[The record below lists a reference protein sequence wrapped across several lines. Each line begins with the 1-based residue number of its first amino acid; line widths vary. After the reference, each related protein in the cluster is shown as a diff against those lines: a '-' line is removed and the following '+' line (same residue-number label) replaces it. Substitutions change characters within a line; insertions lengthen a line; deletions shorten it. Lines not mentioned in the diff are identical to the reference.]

1 LERESKWTTHAEMK
15 RKIYFL
21 GGENNNKY
29 NGRPETTTTNKY
41 IFSIKI

>member
-1 LERESKWTTHAEMK
+1 MDNTRRNEQ
-15 RKIYFL
+15 KIYFL

-29 NGRPETTTTNKY
+29 NGRPETTTTTNIY

>member
-1 LERESKWTTHAEMK
+1 
-15 RKIYFL
+15 L